1 MNLEEKIERLRQS
14 SMEEARQ
21 AGNKIIQEQT
31 ESLNKVYNDYC
42 KDATRK
48 AELDVS
54 VAKNRTRQEINRSVA
69 SAQTELTGKEGAL
82 QVSLKDKLFSDVRA
96 LLADYMKTPAYKQ
109 LLEKDIDEMLAFA
122 EGEEMTLYLN
132 PDDSAFKDEL
142 EADKNVSLT
151 VSAENFT
158 GGMRGV
164 LKERNILID
173 YSFQTALEEEYKN
186 FLFTGGDKS

>member
-31 ESLNKVYNDYC
+31 ESLNKIYDDYC
-42 KDATRK
+42 KDASRK
-48 AELDVS
+48 AELDIS
-54 VAKNRTRQEINRSVA
+54 VARNRTRQEINRSVA
-69 SAQTELTGKEGAL
+69 GMQTELTGKEGAL
-82 QVSLKDKLFSDVRA
+82 QVTLKDKLFSDVRV
-96 LLADYMKTPAYKQ
+96 LLADYMKTPAYRQ
-109 LLEKDIDEMLAFA
+109 LLEQDIDEMLAFA
-122 EGEEMTLYLN
+122 EGEEITLYLS
-132 PDDSAFKDEL
+132 PGDAALKDTL
-142 EADKNVSLT
+142 EASKSAPLT
-151 VSAENFT
+151 VSAEDFA